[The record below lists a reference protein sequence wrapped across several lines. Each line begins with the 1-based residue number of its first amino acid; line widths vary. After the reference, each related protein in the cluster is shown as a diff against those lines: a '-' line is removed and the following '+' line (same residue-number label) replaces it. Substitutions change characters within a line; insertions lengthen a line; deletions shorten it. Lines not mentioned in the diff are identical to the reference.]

1 MLGFQVA
8 QATDVLYWTIK
19 EYYTEA
25 RIKLIEEL
33 QSEGYKDIIEDVF
46 ISDDFQEIE
55 ITLKEGYITERQ
67 DVIELFAQ
75 GGTLL
80 KVRPG
85 EEPEAVAIKPSIVL
99 RKYLG
104 KR

>member
-1 MLGFQVA
+1 MLGFQVV

-25 RIKLIEEL
+25 RIKLLEEL
-33 QSEGYKDIIEDVF
+33 RSEGYKDIIEDVF
-46 ISDDFQEIE
+46 VSDDFQDIK
-55 ITLKEGYITERQ
+55 ITLKEGYITDRQ

-80 KVRPG
+80 KTVPG
-85 EEPEAVAIKPSIVL
+85 DEPEAVAIKPSATL